1 MATHRPLRR
10 GWMTCL
16 LLAAAASVSAGCFD
30 VEPRGEKLYNS
41 VAGVRTIVVAP
52 MMNLSAEPEVDM
64 VEVTNAFGSEL
75 QQVQGVSVVPIG
87 RVYQFLAANKMQTV
101 GSPDEARELA
111 RVFQADACIVGAITE
126 YDPYNPPRLGLAVQ
140 MYTVNPLPA
149 GPGTPGFDPV
159 AIERSGVPLAVT
171 DQVDDKPRDAVSR
184 VFDGRSVEV
193 EKLARLYS
201 REHLTD
207 DSPFGWRLY
216 LADQHAYIRL
226 CCYGVIREMIG
237 RDSRQWQMPRIIAG
251 RGSGKWPK

>member
-1 MATHRPLRR
+1 
-10 GWMTCL
+10 MTCL

-111 RVFQADACIVGAITE
+111 RKAKNWAEADRLRRELLEAGIVLEDTKDGIRWKIA
-126 YDPYNPPRLGLAVQ
+126 PRK
-140 MYTVNPLPA
+140 
-149 GPGTPGFDPV
+149 
-159 AIERSGVPLAVT
+159 ES
-171 DQVDDKPRDAVSR
+171 S
-184 VFDGRSVEV
+184 
-193 EKLARLYS
+193 
-201 REHLTD
+201 
-207 DSPFGWRLY
+207 
-216 LADQHAYIRL
+216 
-226 CCYGVIREMIG
+226 
-237 RDSRQWQMPRIIAG
+237 
-251 RGSGKWPK
+251 